1 MTTLDTLS
9 VRFEADTAALF
20 SSLDALETRLA
31 ALHNANEMPLTLSQE
46 IETRLTVTADEAI
59 SRALNGA
66 GERLSQAV
74 EHHDAAYASALT
86 AAGERLVQAID
97 GHEVA
102 FGSAL
107 AAAEQAMAAAL
118 QNAVNRLQSAINIT
132 VPVSVDGYRLGTA
145 TLKGLKQ
152 QSLAAG
158 KLNAPRLR

>member
-20 SSLDALETRLA
+20 SSLDALETRLN
-31 ALHNANEMPLTLSQE
+31 ALRSTNEMPLSLSQE
-46 IETRLTVTADEAI
+46 IETRLTVTADEAV

-74 EHHDAAYASALT
+74 EHHDAAYASALA

-97 GHEVA
+97 SHEVA

-107 AAAEQAMAAAL
+107 AAAENALAAAL
-118 QNAVNRLQSAINIT
+118 QSAVSQLQNAINIT
-132 VPVSVDGYRLGTA
+132 IPVSVDGYRLGSA
-145 TLKGLKQ
+145 ALKGIKQ

-158 KLNAPRLR
+158 KLSAVHFK